1 MEKQNKLLNG
11 KRVLIV
17 DDEPDVLDTL
27 EDLLPMCS
35 VTKALTFEQAEG
47 YLETE
52 TFDIAILD
60 IMGVNGYEL
69 LALARERQVI
79 SVMLTARALKPEDVK
94 KSYIEG
100 ASFYIPKEEMLHV
113 DSFLEDV
120 LEELEIGKDPWNRWV
135 ERMAG
140 FCEKTFGSK
149 WQQKDPGFWEKFPFY

>member
-35 VTKALTFEQAEG
+35 VTKALTFEQAKG
-47 YLETE
+47 YMETE
-52 TFDIAILD
+52 AFDIAILD

-79 SVMLTARALKPEDVK
+79 SVMLTARALTPEAVK

-120 LEELEIGKDPWNRWV
+120 LEELETGKDPWNRWV
-135 ERMAG
+135 DRMAG